1 MKNNNFYF
9 LLTDSCKN
17 TFSINDYLNKKNAIL
32 KNELYNLNF
41 AKLEELYC
49 LLEQTQKNSKLLIS
63 LQSIKEKIE
72 QNTYDIKGLLFNHKE
87 SYSSIN
93 KYTELFLPGL
103 KFDIKF
109 ELYKISNNF
118 NNKILLSEK
127 NKYSI
132 ILSNVNEESKN
143 FLQKNFLYF
152 FRPILLFTNLKASF
166 NINYFNGK
174 IDILFR
180 NTYKSKIY
188 MELNRIKDME
198 KAKKHFLSSGIY
210 IDNLK
215 LNEFAYIDWI
225 NTEKLFLGR
234 KNKSNLKAI
243 KNFDFEISV
252 DFKKYLEIE
261 VDTLYIENIKY
272 EYDHY
277 NIVKKFN
284 INICCIVKN
293 IKEDKRKKV
302 FNVILEN
309 LFDLNYII
317 LEIPKNNKIMNDLYI
332 NCIYIFVNL
341 VIFIDENMNIK
352 LTLDK
357 NKTEKIFLYFL
368 IDPEKYINKKLSDF
382 LIQNKFSQLIELV
395 SQNKLIRTMKNY
407 FVNIDKIIYI
417 YLYVNESNDIIKYE
431 GLLQCSDG
439 TSSAILRIKGNN
451 ILDLNK
457 LKIDL
462 NSNINSQKIDNK
474 IRIYPLL
481 TFLNFAEIRENKT
494 LSGSLSAKSK
504 QLNNIQIVII
514 GNPIME
520 YIKDLSIED
529 IYEDINMLKNSND
542 NLINFDIKLTKNEY
556 CILNGSFSKNSSL
569 ITPIPIIQVN
579 SFFAIDEYISLI
591 EIKKNNNEKAI

>member
-1 MKNNNFYF
+1 
-9 LLTDSCKN
+9 
-17 TFSINDYLNKKNAIL
+17 
-32 KNELYNLNF
+32 
-41 AKLEELYC
+41 
-49 LLEQTQKNSKLLIS
+49 
-63 LQSIKEKIE
+63 
-72 QNTYDIKGLLFNHKE
+72 
-87 SYSSIN
+87 
-93 KYTELFLPGL
+93 
-103 KFDIKF
+103 
-109 ELYKISNNF
+109 
-118 NNKILLSEK
+118 
-127 NKYSI
+127 
-132 ILSNVNEESKN
+132 
-143 FLQKNFLYF
+143 
-152 FRPILLFTNLKASF
+152 
-166 NINYFNGK
+166 
-174 IDILFR
+174 
-180 NTYKSKIY
+180 
-188 MELNRIKDME
+188 
-198 KAKKHFLSSGIY
+198 
-210 IDNLK
+210 
-215 LNEFAYIDWI
+215 
-225 NTEKLFLGR
+225 
-234 KNKSNLKAI
+234 
-243 KNFDFEISV
+243 
-252 DFKKYLEIE
+252 
-261 VDTLYIENIKY
+261 
-272 EYDHY
+272 
-277 NIVKKFN
+277 
-284 INICCIVKN
+284 
-293 IKEDKRKKV
+293 
-302 FNVILEN
+302 
-309 LFDLNYII
+309 
-317 LEIPKNNKIMNDLYI
+317 MNDLYI

-352 LTLDK
+352 LTLEK

-481 TFLNFAEIRENKT
+481 
-494 LSGSLSAKSK
+494 
-504 QLNNIQIVII
+504 NNIQIVII

>member
-132 ILSNVNEESKN
+132 ILSNINEESKN

-481 TFLNFAEIRENKT
+481 
-494 LSGSLSAKSK
+494 
-504 QLNNIQIVII
+504 NNIQIVII

>member
-1 MKNNNFYF
+1 
-9 LLTDSCKN
+9 
-17 TFSINDYLNKKNAIL
+17 
-32 KNELYNLNF
+32 
-41 AKLEELYC
+41 
-49 LLEQTQKNSKLLIS
+49 
-63 LQSIKEKIE
+63 
-72 QNTYDIKGLLFNHKE
+72 
-87 SYSSIN
+87 
-93 KYTELFLPGL
+93 
-103 KFDIKF
+103 
-109 ELYKISNNF
+109 
-118 NNKILLSEK
+118 
-127 NKYSI
+127 
-132 ILSNVNEESKN
+132 
-143 FLQKNFLYF
+143 
-152 FRPILLFTNLKASF
+152 
-166 NINYFNGK
+166 
-174 IDILFR
+174 
-180 NTYKSKIY
+180 
-188 MELNRIKDME
+188 
-198 KAKKHFLSSGIY
+198 
-210 IDNLK
+210 
-215 LNEFAYIDWI
+215 
-225 NTEKLFLGR
+225 
-234 KNKSNLKAI
+234 
-243 KNFDFEISV
+243 
-252 DFKKYLEIE
+252 
-261 VDTLYIENIKY
+261 
-272 EYDHY
+272 
-277 NIVKKFN
+277 
-284 INICCIVKN
+284 
-293 IKEDKRKKV
+293 
-302 FNVILEN
+302 
-309 LFDLNYII
+309 
-317 LEIPKNNKIMNDLYI
+317 MNDLYI

-481 TFLNFAEIRENKT
+481 
-494 LSGSLSAKSK
+494 
-504 QLNNIQIVII
+504 NNIQIVII

-520 YIKDLSIED
+520 YIKDLPIED
-529 IYEDINMLKNSND
+529 IYDDINMLKNSND

>member
-481 TFLNFAEIRENKT
+481 
-494 LSGSLSAKSK
+494 
-504 QLNNIQIVII
+504 NNIQIVII

>member
-1 MKNNNFYF
+1 
-9 LLTDSCKN
+9 
-17 TFSINDYLNKKNAIL
+17 
-32 KNELYNLNF
+32 
-41 AKLEELYC
+41 
-49 LLEQTQKNSKLLIS
+49 
-63 LQSIKEKIE
+63 
-72 QNTYDIKGLLFNHKE
+72 
-87 SYSSIN
+87 
-93 KYTELFLPGL
+93 
-103 KFDIKF
+103 
-109 ELYKISNNF
+109 
-118 NNKILLSEK
+118 
-127 NKYSI
+127 
-132 ILSNVNEESKN
+132 
-143 FLQKNFLYF
+143 
-152 FRPILLFTNLKASF
+152 
-166 NINYFNGK
+166 
-174 IDILFR
+174 
-180 NTYKSKIY
+180 
-188 MELNRIKDME
+188 MELNRIKDRE

-215 LNEFAYIDWI
+215 LSEFTYIDWI
-225 NTEKLFLGR
+225 NTEKLFFGR
-234 KNKSNLKAI
+234 KNKSTIKAI
-243 KNFDFEISV
+243 KNFDFEISI

-261 VDTLYIENIKY
+261 VDTLYIENLKY
-272 EYDHY
+272 EYGHC

-352 LTLDK
+352 LTLEK
-357 NKTEKIFLYFL
+357 NKTEKVFLYFL

-382 LIQNKFSQLIELV
+382 LIQNNFSQLIELV
-395 SQNKLIRTMKNY
+395 SQNKLIRTKKKY
-407 FVNIDKIIYI
+407 FVNIDKIICI
-417 YLYVNESNDIIKYE
+417 YLYANESNDIIKYE

-439 TSSAILRIKGNN
+439 TSSTILKIKGNN

-462 NSNINSQKIDNK
+462 NNNNINGHKIDNK

-481 TFLNFAEIRENKT
+481 KDY
-494 LSGSLSAKSK
+494 
-504 QLNNIQIVII
+504 IQIVII

-520 YIKDLSIED
+520 YIKDLPIEY
-529 IYEDINMLKNSND
+529 IYEDINMLKKSND
-542 NLINFDIKLTKNEY
+542 NLINFDIKLTKDEY

-579 SFFAIDEYISLI
+579 NFFALDEYISLI
-591 EIKKNNNEKAI
+591 QLKKNNDEKTI